1 MTVEWINRMNP
12 DEASCV
18 ALIEN
23 IEEALGHPL
32 HEVVRKH
39 LFGSDTGGSMA
50 FPRFE
55 AHFDSYLFGELFL
68 PTSSTDGM
76 DEFCDL
82 TFVATFGNVWSV
94 LRCPDRDAPSVV
106 RFEARLANIGE
117 SLADYWS
124 SGEILGR
131 IFTVAV
137 NSLEEFLDET
147 GARVQVL
154 LDEVE
159 RIEKLKHL
167 SRALQDEI
175 PELRAESGHLRLE
188 VESLTAVIQ
197 QLEVITGEIVADRL
211 DLHRSEADGTMAQL
225 FERSTEIH
233 LADTHFRVRRLEMV
247 RNEQVR
253 RLEHVDDIIR
263 QLRDADE
270 VTTGRFMG
278 AIASIMLFPTFIAGL
293 YGMNFDKM
301 PEIHWPFGY
310 GMAVVLIVA
319 STLSQV
325 WFFRRRRWI

>member
-1 MTVEWINRMNP
+1 MTVEWSTLVNP
-12 DEASCV
+12 DESDCRV
-18 ALIEN
+18 LIEH
-23 IEEALGHPL
+23 IEETLGHPL

-39 LFGSDTGGSMA
+39 LFGSDTAGSMA
-50 FPRFE
+50 FPRCE
-55 AHFDSYLFGELFL
+55 AHFESYLFGEFFL
-68 PTSSTDGM
+68 PTSSTDGL
-76 DEFCDL
+76 DEFYDL
-82 TFVATFGNVWSV
+82 TFVATFGHVWSV
-94 LRCPDRDAPSVV
+94 LRCPNREAPSVMI
-106 RFEARLANIGE
+106 FEARLANIGQ
-117 SLADYWS
+117 SIADYRS

-131 IFTVAV
+131 VFTVAV
-137 NSLEEFLDET
+137 GALEEFLGET
-147 GARVQVL
+147 GGRVQTL

-175 PELRAESGHLRLE
+175 PELRAESGRLRLE

-197 QLEVITGEIVADRL
+197 QLEIITGEIVADRL
-211 DLHRSEADGTMAQL
+211 DLHRRQEDGTVVEL

-233 LADTHFRVRRLEMV
+233 LIDTHFRVCRLGMV

-253 RLEHVDDIIR
+253 RLEHVADTIR

-310 GMAVVLIVA
+310 GMAVVLIFV
-319 STLSQV
+319 TTFLQV